1 VSTPENPYRLP
12 RTVVPHRYDLTLAPD
27 LAAATF
33 DGSEAI
39 VVEVVEPTAEV
50 VLNALDIEI
59 DEAAAEVGDERLVA
73 AVSLDEATERATLTF
88 DREIPTGPATLHLR
102 FRGVL
107 NDKLVGFYR
116 STFTDDDGAT
126 HVLATTQMEAT
137 DARRAFPC
145 WDEPDAKAVFGVTL
159 VVPEDLLAVSNS
171 GEIGREPAGEG
182 RVAVRFADTMPM
194 STYLVAFVVGPLVAT
209 DPVDVDGK
217 PLRVVCPPGKEHL
230 ADFALEVGEFALRYF
245 TDWFGMVYPGDKL
258 DLVAIPD
265 FAFGAMENLGCIT
278 FRERY
283 LLVDPATAT
292 QAELQSVVD
301 VIAHELAHMWFGDL
315 VTMKWWNGIW
325 LNEAFAT
332 FMEMTC
338 TDAFRP
344 EWQRW
349 VDFGLSRS
357 AAFDTDA
364 LAATRPIEYPVVSP
378 ADADGMF
385 DVLTYEKGASVV
397 RMLEQYLG
405 AERFRDGIRRYMARH
420 QYGNTETSDLWD
432 ALEAETG
439 EPVRRI
445 AESWIFQGGF
455 PELVVGAG
463 AEGGL
468 TISQR
473 RFRYGA
479 DGTGERAAGGAV
491 GGGAPDGSGGDG
503 AQDRSG
509 GPSEGAEASWSVPVV
524 LGTRTGGAGDGA
536 GDGTDERRVAQLV
549 DAAPVTVAEAT
560 TWPWVNANFGAHG
573 FYRVRYDRP
582 LLESLLDNLADLTP
596 LERYTLVDDAWA
608 SVLAGSTDA
617 ASYLD
622 TIERFADERDLSVW
636 ERITAGLGQIDR
648 LIEGDARVA
657 LHSRV
662 AALIGP
668 ARAELGADSRPGDDD
683 RTRTLRGVLLQ
694 TAALLG
700 DDGAARR
707 RARELLDRFLDHPPS
722 VDPSLAAPALAVS
735 ATLGD
740 AALHE
745 RLTAGFRASDN
756 PQDRQRLLFSLA
768 RFRDPEAFR
777 RTLDLSLSDD
787 VRTQD
792 APYLLGS
799 AIDNRDNGPAAWEFV
814 AEHWAD
820 VQKRFPANSLARLVG
835 GIRGLRDRALGRE
848 VEAFL
853 ADHPIPQGELQV
865 RQHVERMWITVAL
878 AERESSRL
886 AAALSG

>member
-1 VSTPENPYRLP
+1 
-12 RTVVPHRYDLTLAPD
+12 
-27 LAAATF
+27 
-33 DGSEAI
+33 
-39 VVEVVEPTAEV
+39 
-50 VLNALDIEI
+50 
-59 DEAAAEVGDERLVA
+59 
-73 AVSLDEATERATLTF
+73 
-88 DREIPTGPATLHLR
+88 
-102 FRGVL
+102 
-107 NDKLVGFYR
+107 
-116 STFTDDDGAT
+116 
-126 HVLATTQMEAT
+126 
-137 DARRAFPC
+137 
-145 WDEPDAKAVFGVTL
+145 
-159 VVPEDLLAVSNS
+159 
-171 GEIGREPAGEG
+171 
-182 RVAVRFADTMPM
+182 
-194 STYLVAFVVGPLVAT
+194 
-209 DPVDVDGK
+209 
-217 PLRVVCPPGKEHL
+217 
-230 ADFALEVGEFALRYF
+230 
-245 TDWFGMVYPGDKL
+245 
-258 DLVAIPD
+258 
-265 FAFGAMENLGCIT
+265 
-278 FRERY
+278 
-283 LLVDPATAT
+283 
-292 QAELQSVVD
+292 
-301 VIAHELAHMWFGDL
+301 
-315 VTMKWWNGIW
+315 
-325 LNEAFAT
+325 
-332 FMEMTC
+332 
-338 TDAFRP
+338 
-344 EWQRW
+344 
-349 VDFGLSRS
+349 
-357 AAFDTDA
+357 
-364 LAATRPIEYPVVSP
+364 
-378 ADADGMF
+378 
-385 DVLTYEKGASVV
+385 
-397 RMLEQYLG
+397 
-405 AERFRDGIRRYMARH
+405 MARH

-455 PELVVGAG
+455 PELVVGEGAG
-463 AEGGL
+463 GGL
-468 TISQR
+468 SIGQR
-473 RFRYGA
+473 RFYYSA

-491 GGGAPDGSGGDG
+491 GGGARGSGGDG
-503 AQDRSG
+503 AQDHLG
-509 GPSEGAEASWSVPVV
+509 GASEATEARWSVPVV
-524 LGTRTGGAGDGA
+524 LGTRTGGAGDGT
-536 GDGTDERRVAQLV
+536 GGGTDEHRVAQLV
-549 DAAPVTVAEAT
+549 DAEPVTVAEAA

-636 ERITAGLGQIDR
+636 ERITAGLGQVDR
-648 LIEGDARVA
+648 LVEGDARVA

-668 ARAELGADSRPGDDD
+668 ARAELGADARPGDDD